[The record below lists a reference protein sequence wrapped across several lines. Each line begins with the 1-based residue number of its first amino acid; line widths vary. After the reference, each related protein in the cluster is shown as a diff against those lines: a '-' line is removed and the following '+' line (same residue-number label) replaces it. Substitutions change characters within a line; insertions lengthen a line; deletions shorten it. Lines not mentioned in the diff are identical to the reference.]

1 MVLTIITTIIRWEQI
16 IVNNHIFPYLGE
28 KRKKIESIEA
38 KRPMKTS
45 KTDLSGVFKI
55 QQEEARLNNEAL
67 VRKSQTGFFCYS
79 HKYCEMGQG
88 YSKACEYCSK
98 ETIVCPCFKVPK
110 LGKVCPCIVPS
121 VNNKILSCPS
131 FSERRQQRPGDDNR
145 DLVMTIEIFF
155 YLKVLSI

>member
-1 MVLTIITTIIRWEQI
+1 
-16 IVNNHIFPYLGE
+16 
-28 KRKKIESIEA
+28 
-38 KRPMKTS
+38 MKTS
-45 KTDLSGVFKI
+45 KTEFSGVFKI

-110 LGKVCPCIVPS
+110 LGKVCPCLVPS
-121 VNNKILSCPS
+121 VDNKIISRPS
-131 FSERRQQRPGDDNR
+131 FSERRQQRPGNDNWN
-145 DLVMTIEIFF
+145 FF
-155 YLKVLSI
+155 SI

>member
-1 MVLTIITTIIRWEQI
+1 MLFRLISLFIIISRIYLKCHV

-45 KTDLSGVFKI
+45 KTEFSGVFKI

-110 LGKVCPCIVPS
+110 LGKVCPCLVPS
-121 VNNKILSCPS
+121 VDNKIISRPS
-131 FSERRQQRPGDDNR
+131 FSERRQQRPGNDNWNF
-145 DLVMTIEIFF
+145 FF